1 MIPSTTSRLK
11 MRLDFSYGH
20 PSDFSRGQSLLLH
33 FLQVSVAGAMS
44 SVNQLSFLEVFR
56 KDFSNKWLTSL
67 FGPGQIAWCCKSLA
81 VMFRTV
87 SPTIGTILKRM

>member
-44 SVNQLSFLEVFR
+44 SVNQLFHFW
-56 KDFSNKWLTSL
+56 KFSEK
-67 FGPGQIAWCCKSLA
+67 ILA
-81 VMFRTV
+81 
-87 SPTIGTILKRM
+87 ING